1 MDKKKSFNLLGSWNA
16 VKQDINKLTKLALR
30 YKTNKTPQSGKSYT
44 DFYYNMFADNAGG
57 VKKVLQIGLGNQEKN
72 SLYMWKDFF
81 PKAKVYGISD
91 EKKYVFS
98 GNRIKTFLSGRTD
111 ATGLKNIIDK
121 IGSDI
126 DLVVD
131 EGTRTTKEIL
141 ASFQA
146 VMPLLKKDITYI
158 IENTDRYQ
166 AAEIADNLKN
176 YNVNILRH
184 HRMISRYDRL
194 ITVTNKT
201 A

>member
-1 MDKKKSFNLLGSWNA
+1 MSNKQSFNLFSSWNSL
-16 VKQDINKLTKLALR
+16 KQSVNKLTKLALR

-57 VKKVLQIGLGNQEKN
+57 FKKVLQIGLGKIEEN
-72 SLYMWKDFF
+72 SLYMWRDFF

-121 IGSDI
+121 TGNDI
-126 DLVVD
+126 NLVVD

-146 VMPLLKKDITYI
+146 VMPLLKKDVTYI

-176 YNVNILRH
+176 YNVNVMRH
-184 HRMISRYDRL
+184 HRMISRFDRL
-194 ITVTNKT
+194 IAVTNKI